1 MKKRKFTKDNVR
13 FFKIKGD
20 DFLRD
25 FLIGGKKCEP
35 INRNVNEEST
45 EDRFKHFKDLVNNKF
60 TDKSVMMWEVNMSVT
75 AHEYYDYYI
84 QEHQDLEEYEECAR
98 LLKLKNET
106 PYSDEK
112 THIINKSGS
121 NSIKGLK

>member
-1 MKKRKFTKDNVR
+1 MKKRRFTKNGVEYWIDDNH
-13 FFKIKGD
+13 
-20 DFLRD
+20 FLM
-25 FLIGGKKCEP
+25 GGKKCEP
-35 INRNVNEEST
+35 IIRDENVEPT

-60 TDKSVMMWEVNMSVT
+60 TDNSIMMWEINMSVT

-112 THIINKSGS
+112 THFITKSGS
-121 NSIKGLK
+121 KPSKK